1 MTLIEISLNGRS
13 HPLPP
18 DTTIHGLIKELD
30 LAGKSLAISIN
41 RKVIKRADW
50 PTKRIDA
57 ADRIEIVHAIGGG

>member
-1 MTLIEISLNGRS
+1 MTLIEISLNGRA

-18 DTTIHGLIKELD
+18 DSTIDALLAELD
-30 LAGKSLAISIN
+30 LTGKSLAISIN

>member
-1 MTLIEISLNGRS
+1 MTLIEISLNGRA
-13 HPLPP
+13 HPLPRDSTI
-18 DTTIHGLIKELD
+18 DTLLTELE
-30 LAGKSLAISIN
+30 LTGKSLAISIN